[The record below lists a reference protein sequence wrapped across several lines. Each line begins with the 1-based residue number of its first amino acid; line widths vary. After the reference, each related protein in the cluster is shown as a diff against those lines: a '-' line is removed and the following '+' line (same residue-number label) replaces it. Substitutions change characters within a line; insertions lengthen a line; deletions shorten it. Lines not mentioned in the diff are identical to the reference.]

1 MLQNQWRC
9 SALRGLFTVWGSL
22 SAFLHWRV
30 DATAIIGTLT
40 QRTAVADRN
49 RRFNAFAWWLPGARS
64 ALLDG

>member
-49 RRFNAFAWWLPGARS
+49 RRFNAFA
-64 ALLDG
+64 